1 MKRLIDGIVW
11 CVFAAALLIKKHRD
25 RKEKRDAR

>member
-1 MKRLIDGIVW
+1 MKRLLNAVVW

-25 RKEKRDAR
+25 RREKRDAR

>member
-1 MKRLIDGIVW
+1 MKRLLDAAVW

-25 RKEKRDAR
+25 RKEKRQ